1 MNWQQFTG
9 QKNLTHLFVLPSPV
23 HWANVLKKWR
33 NQECF
38 RDTGQIIKTIFYVIQ
53 HNAACFVYLVN
64 CATASQPDGPCPTL
78 IFFFWESPY
87 FLSFSSYSLK
97 ADLTLW
103 LQWWDNRDPALASEL
118 GHGFYLLNP
127 DHMTGSGMETWKI
140 WLSATLSACQEE
152 KPSLSGIVKL
162 MVCKPSLLSWCC
174 LKRIYQQNQHQKCK
188 LDVKTEQKKHSY
200 WPYP

>member
-9 QKNLTHLFVLPSPV
+9 QKNLTHLFVLPSPAQ
-23 HWANVLKKWR
+23 WANVLKKWR

-38 RDTGQIIKTIFYVIQ
+38 RDTGQIIKTVFYVIQ
-53 HNAACFVYLVN
+53 HNAACFN
-64 CATASQPDGPCPTL
+64 CLFGQLCNCLSARWSMPYPD
-78 IFFFWESPY
+78 FVFWESPY
-87 FLSFSSYSLK
+87 FLSFSSYSLE
-97 ADLTLW
+97 ADLILW

-118 GHGFYLLNP
+118 RHGFYLLNP
-127 DHMTGSGMETWKI
+127 DHMTGSGMEAWKI

-162 MVCKPSLLSWCC
+162 MVCKPILLSWCC

-188 LDVKTEQKKHSY
+188 LDVKTEQKKHS
-200 WPYP
+200 